1 MLTPPRL
8 LLSAALSLC
17 LLSTST
23 AAFSQARP
31 DDDIARRA
39 LTAAEIGQ
47 PLPPLRA
54 DHPLQG
60 WIAHARLNRDIANV
74 THAEAMAFLERY
86 RGQAVEATFRAA
98 WLAELAKRK
107 DWPAFRAAWVPG
119 TGSAALACNA
129 LEARLRTGAADA
141 AWTAEVQ
148 KLWRGAARSQPDACD
163 PVFEALAQRGG
174 LGDAERWA
182 RIEAAIA
189 DGQPAVVRA
198 AARGLPDGQR
208 QQAEAYAA
216 YLGQADARATSWPKN
231 ARSRLAASHGLANL
245 ARTNPDAAEALLPQ
259 VAQALAFTDED
270 RNRVL
275 YQVALWTVA
284 SYHDGGARRLAAV
297 PEAAYDER
305 LHEWRVR
312 EAMARSD
319 WRAALAGIERM
330 GREQRGQSR
339 WTYFEARLRELAG
352 DRAAAR
358 PLYAAAARD
367 PDFHGFLAA
376 DRIDQPYALCPLEHG
391 GSAADKAKVAADPAM
406 QRAMALFR
414 INRAGWATRE
424 WQDALSRFDDRQ
436 RRIAVEIA
444 QDNGWFDRGVFGL
457 VNVNGERKPEELRL
471 YTLRF
476 PLHHEQLI
484 RAESARNGLDT
495 AWVAAEIR
503 AESTFNPRAR
513 SPANARGLMQVLP
526 ETGAAVARRLGLP
539 WSGADALFDPATNV
553 RIGTAYLREMKD
565 KYTLPYVAIAAYNA
579 GPTPTARWQ
588 SQRPGM
594 DADFWIETITY
605 KETRDY
611 VARVLAFSV
620 IYDWRLGDRPVPVS
634 DRMLG
639 RAAPA
644 RKRFECPTASKPPAD
659 TANAADAANATD
671 VVDAANATVGAAA
684 ANHAPHWIGISARPI
699 AAVAA
704 PTGGSGAANG
714 G

>member
-1 MLTPPRL
+1 MSPHKPCIV
-8 LLSAALSLC
+8 LSAAFALSLA
-17 LLSTST
+17 TST
-23 AAFSQARP
+23 APAQALP
-31 DDDIARRA
+31 DDDLARRA

-60 WIAHARLNRDIANV
+60 WIGHARLNRDIANL
-74 THAEAMAFLERY
+74 TPAQALDFIDRH
-86 RGQAVEATFRAA
+86 RGQAAVVDTFRTA
-98 WLAELAKRK
+98 WLGELAKRK
-107 DWPAFRAAWVPG
+107 DWAGFRTAWVAG
-119 TGSAALACNA
+119 TGSAALACNE

-141 AWTAEVQ
+141 KWTAEVQ
-148 KLWRGAARSQPDACD
+148 ELWRGAGRSQPDACD
-163 PVFEALAQRGG
+163 PVFAALAERGG
-174 LGDAERWA
+174 LGEAERWA

-189 DGQPAVVRA
+189 EGQPAVVRA
-198 AARGLPDGQR
+198 AARGLPDAQR
-208 QQAEAYAA
+208 RQAEAYAA
-216 YLGQADARATSWPKN
+216 YIAKADASATSWPKD
-231 ARSRLAASHGLANL
+231 ARSRLAASHGLAAL
-245 ARTNPDAAEALLPQ
+245 ARTNPDSAESLLPQ
-259 VAQALAFTDED
+259 VAAALDFSDAD
-270 RNRVL
+270 RSRVL
-275 YQVALWTVA
+275 YQIALWTVA

-297 PEAAYDER
+297 PEAAWDDR

-312 EAMARSD
+312 EALARSD

-330 GREQRGQSR
+330 GAEQRGQSR

-358 PLYAAAARD
+358 RLYAAAARE

-391 GSAADKAKVAADPAM
+391 GSAADKAAVANDPAM

-424 WQDALSRFDDRQ
+424 WRDALSRFSDRQ
-436 RRIAVEIA
+436 RQIAVEVA

-457 VNVNGERKPEELRL
+457 VNAGGERKPEELRL

-476 PLHHEQLI
+476 PLHHDALI
-484 RAESARNGLDT
+484 RRESARNNLDP

-526 ETGAAVARRLGLP
+526 DTGAGVARRLGIP
-539 WSGADALFDPATNV
+539 WSGAESLYDPATNV

-620 IYDWRLGDRPVPVS
+620 IYDWRLGDAPVPVG

-639 RAAPA
+639 RTVAA
-644 RKRFECPTASKPPAD
+644 RKSFSCPAAASPPTAA
-659 TANAADAANATD
+659 
-671 VVDAANATVGAAA
+671 
-684 ANHAPHWIGISARPI
+684 
-699 AAVAA
+699 
-704 PTGGSGAANG
+704 GSGG
-714 G
+714 

>member
-1 MLTPPRL
+1 MLQAPRL
-8 LLSAALSLC
+8 LLSAALALSSLAVAPAV
-17 LLSTST
+17 L
-23 AAFSQARP
+23 AQARP

-74 THAEAMAFLERY
+74 SHAQAMAFLDRH
-86 RGQAVEATFRAA
+86 RGQAVAETFRAA
-98 WLAELAKRK
+98 WLAELAKRRE
-107 DWPAFRAAWVPG
+107 WPAFRAAWVPG
-119 TGSAALACNA
+119 TGSASLACRE

-141 AWTAEVQ
+141 AWTTEVQ
-148 KLWRGAARSQPDACD
+148 QLWRGAGRSQPDACD
-163 PVFEALAQRGG
+163 PVFAALAERGS

-182 RIEAAIA
+182 RIESAIA
-189 DGQPAVVRA
+189 EGQAGVVRA
-198 AARGLPDGQR
+198 AARGLPDAQR
-208 QQAEAYAA
+208 RQAEAYAA
-216 YLGQADARATSWPKN
+216 YLGAADGSATSWPKN
-231 ARSRLAASHGLANL
+231 ARSRLAASHGLEAL
-245 ARTNPDAAEALLPQ
+245 ARSTPDVAESLLPRI
-259 VAQALAFTDED
+259 AQALDFTDAD

-275 YQVALWTVA
+275 YQIALWTVA

-312 EAMARSD
+312 EALARSD
-319 WRAALAGIERM
+319 WRAALVAIERM
-330 GREQRGQSR
+330 GKAQRGQSR

-358 PLYAAAARD
+358 TLYAAAARD

-376 DRIDQPYALCPLEHG
+376 DRIDQPYALCPMEHG
-391 GSAADKAKVAADPAM
+391 GSAAETATGAADAAS
-406 QRAMALFR
+406 QRAMTLFR
-414 INRAGWATRE
+414 INRAAWATRE
-424 WQDALSRFDDRQ
+424 WRDALSRFSDRQ
-436 RRIAVEIA
+436 RQIAVEIA

-457 VNVNGERKPEELRL
+457 VNVGGERKPDELRL

-476 PLHHEQLI
+476 PLHHEGLI
-484 RAESARNGLDT
+484 RAEAARNQLDT

-526 ETGAAVARRLGLP
+526 STGAGVAKRLGMP
-539 WSGADALFDPATNV
+539 WSGAETLFDPATNI
-553 RIGTAYLREMKD
+553 RIGTAYLREMKE

-611 VARVLAFSV
+611 VARVLSFSV
-620 IYDWRLGDRPVPVS
+620 IYDWRLGDHAVPVS
-634 DRMLG
+634 DRMHG
-639 RAAPA
+639 RSSPVRKAFACPAPA
-644 RKRFECPTASKPPAD
+644 TTRTADPAFVDPAFVGAATAAIAATPVHDPIAAIAAPTAS
-659 TANAADAANATD
+659 
-671 VVDAANATVGAAA
+671 
-684 ANHAPHWIGISARPI
+684 
-699 AAVAA
+699 
-704 PTGGSGAANG
+704 SGW
-714 G
+714 

>member
-1 MLTPPRL
+1 MLPLPRFT
-8 LLSAALSLC
+8 LSAALALC
-17 LLSTST
+17 LS
-23 AAFSQARP
+23 AAASAQARP
-31 DDDIARRA
+31 DDDLARRA

-47 PLPPLRA
+47 PVPPLRA

-60 WIAHARLNRDIANV
+60 WIGHARLNRDIA
-74 THAEAMAFLERY
+74 TLTPAQAQDFLDRH
-86 RGQAVEATFRAA
+86 RGQAVAGTFRAA
-98 WLAELAKRK
+98 WLAELAKRR
-107 DWPAFRAAWVPG
+107 DWMTFRAAWVPG
-119 TGSAALACNA
+119 TGTTTLACHE

-141 AWTAEVQ
+141 TWTGEVQ
-148 KLWRGAARSQPDACD
+148 KLWRGAGRSQPEACD
-163 PVFEALAQRGG
+163 PVFTALAERGG
-174 LGDAERWA
+174 LSDADRWA

-189 DGQPAVVRA
+189 EGQPGVVRT
-198 AARGLPDGQR
+198 AARGLPDAQR

-216 YLGQADARATSWPKN
+216 YLGQADARATSWPKT
-231 ARSRLAASHGLANL
+231 ARSRLAASHGLATL
-245 ARTNPDAAEALLPQ
+245 ARSNPDAAESLLPQ
-259 VAQALAFTDED
+259 VAQALQFTDAE

-297 PEAAYDER
+297 PEAAWDER

-330 GREQRGQSR
+330 GRAQRSQSR
-339 WTYFEARLRELAG
+339 WRYFEARLRELTG

-358 PLYAAAARD
+358 PLYAAAAREA
-367 PDFHGFLAA
+367 DFHGFLAA
-376 DRIDQPYALCPLEHG
+376 DRIGQPYALCPLEHG
-391 GSAADKAKVAADPAM
+391 GSAAEKAAVAADPAM

-414 INRAGWATRE
+414 VNRAGWATRE
-424 WQDALSRFDDRQ
+424 WQDALTRFNDRQ

-457 VNVNGERKPEELRL
+457 VNVGGERKPEELRL

-484 RAESARNGLDT
+484 RGESARNGLDT

-526 ETGAAVARRLGLP
+526 ETGAGVARRLGIP
-539 WSGADALFDPATNV
+539 WSGAESLFDPATNV

-620 IYDWRLGDRPVPVS
+620 IYDWRLGDAPVPVS

-639 RAAPA
+639 RTAAARTTFACPAPA
-644 RKRFECPTASKPPAD
+644 
-659 TANAADAANATD
+659 
-671 VVDAANATVGAAA
+671 VGAATA
-684 ANHAPHWIGISARPI
+684 ATWPGGTPV

-704 PTGGSGAANG
+704 PTGNG
-714 G
+714 REGNGRAGEGVQGRSAGDW

>member
-1 MLTPPRL
+1 MLQAPRIL
-8 LLSAALSLC
+8 LPAVLALASLA
-17 LLSTST
+17 LAPTT
-23 AAFSQARP
+23 FAQARP
-31 DDDIARRA
+31 DDDLARRA
-39 LTAAEIGQ
+39 LAAAEIGQ

-60 WIAHARLNRDIANV
+60 WIGHARLNRDIANV
-74 THAEAMAFLERY
+74 THAQALDFLDRH
-86 RGQAVEATFRAA
+86 RGQAVADTFRTT
-98 WLAELAKRK
+98 WLAELARRK
-107 DWPAFRAAWVPG
+107 DWPAFRAAWVAG
-119 TGSAALACNA
+119 TGSAALACRE

-141 AWTAEVQ
+141 AWAAEVQ
-148 KLWRGAARSQPDACD
+148 ALWRGAGRSQPDACD
-163 PVFEALAQRGG
+163 PAFAALAERGG

-189 DGQPAVVRA
+189 EGQPGVVRA
-198 AARGLPDGQR
+198 AARGLPDAQR
-208 QQAEAYAA
+208 RQAEIYAA
-216 YLGQADARATSWPKN
+216 YLGKADGSATSWPKN
-231 ARSRLAASHGLANL
+231 ARSRLAASHGLATL
-245 ARTNPDAAEALLPQ
+245 ARSNPDAAESLLPQ
-259 VAQALAFTDED
+259 VATALEFTDAD

-312 EAMARSD
+312 EALARSD
-319 WRAALAGIERM
+319 WRAALAAIERM
-330 GREQRGQSR
+330 GSGQRGQSR
-339 WTYFEARLRELAG
+339 WTYFEARLRELTG

-391 GSAADKAKVAADPAM
+391 GSPADKAAVAADPAM

-414 INRAGWATRE
+414 INRAAWATRE
-424 WQDALSRFDDRQ
+424 WNDALSRFSDRQ
-436 RRIAVEIA
+436 RQIAVEVA

-457 VNVNGERKPEELRL
+457 VNAGGERKPEELRL

-476 PLHHEQLI
+476 PLHHDALI
-484 RAESARNGLDT
+484 RAESARNQLDT

-503 AESTFNPRAR
+503 AESVFNPRAR

-526 ETGAAVARRLGLP
+526 DTGAGVARRLGMP
-539 WSGADALFDPATNV
+539 WSGAESLFDPATNV

-588 SQRPGM
+588 AQRPGM

-639 RAAPA
+639 RTAATRKTFACPA
-644 RKRFECPTASKPPAD
+644 
-659 TANAADAANATD
+659 
-671 VVDAANATVGAAA
+671 
-684 ANHAPHWIGISARPI
+684 
-699 AAVAA
+699 
-704 PTGGSGAANG
+704 
-714 G
+714 

>member
-1 MLTPPRL
+1 MLQGKPLIL
-8 LLSAALSLC
+8 LPALLGFG
-17 LLSTST
+17 LLAT
-23 AAFSQARP
+23 AATAGAQARP
-31 DDDIARRA
+31 DDELARRA
-39 LTAAEIGQ
+39 LAAVEIGQ
-47 PLPPLRA
+47 PLPPLRT

-60 WIAHARLNRDIANV
+60 WVTHARLNRDIANLG
-74 THAEAMAFLERY
+74 HAQAQAFLDAH
-86 RGQAVEATFRAA
+86 RGQAVAATFRAA
-98 WLAELAKRK
+98 WLAELARRQ
-107 DWPAFRAAWVPG
+107 DWPGFRAAWEPG

-129 LEARLRTGAADA
+129 LEARLRTGGADA
-141 AWTAEVQ
+141 AWTTEVQ
-148 KLWRGAARSQPDACD
+148 QLWRGAGRSQPDACD
-163 PVFEALAQRGG
+163 PVFAALAERGG

-182 RIEAAIA
+182 RIEAALA
-189 DGQPAVVRA
+189 EGQPGVVRT
-198 AARGLPDGQR
+198 AARGLPEAER
-208 QQAEAYAA
+208 RQAEAYAA
-216 YLGQADARATSWPKN
+216 YLGKADASATSWPKT
-231 ARSRLAASHGLANL
+231 ARSRLAASHGLAAL
-245 ARTNPDAAEALLPQ
+245 ARSNPDAAEALLPQ
-259 VAQALAFTDED
+259 VAQALQFTDAD

-284 SYHDGGARRLAAV
+284 SYYDGGARRLAAV

-312 EAMARSD
+312 EALARSD
-319 WRAALAGIERM
+319 WRSALAAIERM
-330 GREQRGQSR
+330 GAAQRKQSR
-339 WTYFEARLRELAG
+339 WTYFEARLRELTG

-367 PDFHGFLAA
+367 ADFHGFLAA

-391 GSAADKAKVAADPAM
+391 GSAAEKTAVANDPAM

-414 INRAGWATRE
+414 INRAAWATRE
-424 WQDALSRFDDRQ
+424 WRDALSRFSDRQ
-436 RRIAVEIA
+436 RQIAVEVA

-457 VNVNGERKPEELRL
+457 VNAGGERKPDELRL

-476 PLHHEQLI
+476 PLHHELLI
-484 RAESARNGLDT
+484 RGESARNGLDT

-503 AESTFNPRAR
+503 AESVFNPRAR

-526 ETGAAVARRLGLP
+526 ETGAGVARRLGIP
-539 WSGADALFDPATNV
+539 WSGAESLFDPATNV

-620 IYDWRLGDRPVPVS
+620 IYDWRLGDKPVPVT

-639 RAAPA
+639 RSVAA
-644 RKRFECPTASKPPAD
+644 RKSFTCPA
-659 TANAADAANATD
+659 
-671 VVDAANATVGAAA
+671 GAA
-684 ANHAPHWIGISARPI
+684 S
-699 AAVAA
+699 
-704 PTGGSGAANG
+704 PTGDEG
-714 G
+714 

>member
-8 LLSAALSLC
+8 LLAAALA
-17 LLSTST
+17 LLPF
-23 AAFSQARP
+23 APAPAPAQALP

-60 WIAHARLNRDIANV
+60 WITHARLNRDIASV
-74 THAEAMAFLERY
+74 TPAQALDFLERH
-86 RGQAVEATFRAA
+86 RGQAVADTFRAA
-98 WLAELAKRK
+98 WLAELAKRG

-119 TGSAALACNA
+119 TGGPALACNA

-141 AWTAEVQ
+141 QWTQEVQ
-148 KLWRGAARSQPDACD
+148 ALWRSAGRSQPDACD
-163 PVFEALAQRGG
+163 PVFDALAGRGG
-174 LGDAERWA
+174 LGEAERWA
-182 RIEAAIA
+182 RIEAAIVE
-189 DGQPAVVRA
+189 GQPGVVRA
-198 AARGLPDGQR
+198 AARGLPDAQR
-208 QQAEAYAA
+208 RQAEAYAA
-216 YLGQADARATSWPKN
+216 YLGKADASATTWPKD
-231 ARSRLAASHGLANL
+231 ARSRLAASHGLATL
-245 ARTNPDAAEALLPQ
+245 ARSDPDAAEALLPQ
-259 VAQALAFTDED
+259 VAQALQFSEAD
-270 RNRVL
+270 RGRVL

-284 SYHDGGARRLAAV
+284 SYHEGGARRLAAV
-297 PEAAYDER
+297 PASAWDER
-305 LHEWRVR
+305 LHEWQVR
-312 EAMARSD
+312 EALARSD
-319 WRAALAGIERM
+319 WRAALAAIERM
-330 GREQRGQSR
+330 PATQRSQSR
-339 WTYFEARLRELAG
+339 WTWFEARMRELTG

-358 PLYAAAARD
+358 PLYAAAARHA
-367 PDFHGFLAA
+367 DFHGFMAA

-391 GSAADKAKVAADPAM
+391 ASAAEKAAVAADPAL

-424 WQDALSRFDDRQ
+424 WRDALTRFSDRQ
-436 RRIAVEIA
+436 RWIAVEIA

-457 VNVNGERKPEELRL
+457 VNAGGERKPDELRL

-476 PLHHEQLI
+476 PLNHALLV
-484 RAESARNGLDT
+484 RGESARNGLDT

-503 AESTFNPRAR
+503 AESMFNPRAR

-526 ETGAAVARRLGLP
+526 TTGAATAKRLGIP
-539 WSGADALFDPATNV
+539 WSGAESLFDPATNV
-553 RIGTAYLREMKD
+553 RLGTAYLREMKD

-594 DADFWIETITY
+594 DSDLWIETITY

-620 IYDWRLGDRPVPVS
+620 IYDWRLGDPPVPVG

-639 RAAPA
+639 RTSAA
-644 RKRFECPTASKPPAD
+644 RKSFSCP
-659 TANAADAANATD
+659 ADAAASAT
-671 VVDAANATVGAAA
+671 ATGEE
-684 ANHAPHWIGISARPI
+684 G
-699 AAVAA
+699 
-704 PTGGSGAANG
+704 
-714 G
+714 

>member
-1 MLTPPRL
+1 MLPPTRF
-8 LLSAALSLC
+8 LLSAALAAC
-17 LLSTST
+17 LLPP
-23 AAFSQARP
+23 AAASAQARP
-31 DDDIARRA
+31 DDDLARRA

-47 PLPPLRA
+47 PVPPLRA

-60 WIAHARLNRDIANV
+60 WVGHARLNRDIA
-74 THAEAMAFLERY
+74 TLAPGQALEFLDRH
-86 RGQAVEATFRAA
+86 RGQAVARTFRAA
-98 WLAELAKRK
+98 WLAELAKRR
-107 DWPAFRAAWVPG
+107 DWTSFRAAWEPG
-119 TGSAALACNA
+119 TGSAALACNE

-141 AWTAEVQ
+141 TWTAEVQ
-148 KLWRGAARSQPDACD
+148 QLWRGAARSQPDACD
-163 PVFEALAQRGG
+163 PVFDALAGRGG
-174 LGDAERWA
+174 LGEAERWA
-182 RIEAAIA
+182 RIEAAITE
-189 DGQPAVVRA
+189 GQPGVVRS
-198 AARGLPDGQR
+198 AARGLPDAQR
-208 QQAEAYAA
+208 RLAEAYAA
-216 YLGQADARATSWPKN
+216 YLGNADASAVSWPKD
-231 ARSRLAASHGLANL
+231 ARSRLAASHGLAAL
-245 ARTNPDAAEALLPQ
+245 AGRNPDAAESLLPQ
-259 VAQALAFTDED
+259 VAQALQFTAAE

-330 GREQRGQSR
+330 GRTQRTQSR
-339 WTYFEARLRELAG
+339 WAYFEARLRELTG

-367 PDFHGFLAA
+367 ADFHGFLAA

-391 GSAADKAKVAADPAM
+391 GSAADKAAVAADPAM
-406 QRAMALFR
+406 QRAMTLFR
-414 INRAGWATRE
+414 VNRAGWATRE
-424 WQDALSRFDDRQ
+424 WQDALSRFNDRQ
-436 RRIAVEIA
+436 RQIAVEIA

-457 VNVNGERKPEELRL
+457 VNVGGERKPEELRL

-476 PLHHEQLI
+476 PLHHQQLI
-484 RAESARNGLDT
+484 RGESARNGLDA

-526 ETGAAVARRLGLP
+526 ETGAAVARRLGIP

-553 RIGTAYLREMKD
+553 RIGTAYLREMKE

-588 SQRPGM
+588 AQRPGM
-594 DADFWIETITY
+594 DPGFWIETISY

-620 IYDWRLGDRPVPVS
+620 IYDWRLGDRPVAVS
-634 DRMLG
+634 DRMHG
-639 RAAPA
+639 RVGAT
-644 RKRFECPTASKPPAD
+644 RKAFACP
-659 TANAADAANATD
+659 
-671 VVDAANATVGAAA
+671 AAA
-684 ANHAPHWIGISARPI
+684 A
-699 AAVAA
+699 AAVAE
-704 PTGGSGAANG
+704 G
-714 G
+714 

>member
-1 MLTPPRL
+1 MLQAPRFL
-8 LLSAALSLC
+8 LPAALALA
-17 LLSTST
+17 LATLAAT
-23 AAFSQARP
+23 APAFAQARP

-60 WIAHARLNRDIANV
+60 WIEHARLNRGIADV
-74 THAEAMAFLERY
+74 TPAQAQDFLERH
-86 RGQAVEATFRAA
+86 RGQAVAETFRIA
-98 WLAELAKRK
+98 WLTELAKRK
-107 DWPAFRAAWVPG
+107 DWPSFRTAWLPG
-119 TGSAALACNA
+119 TGSATLACRE

-148 KLWRGAARSQPDACD
+148 QLWKGAARSQPDACD
-163 PVFEALAQRGG
+163 PVFTALAERGA

-189 DGQPAVVRA
+189 EGQPGVVRV
-198 AARGLPDGQR
+198 AARGLPDAQR
-208 QQAEAYAA
+208 HQAEAYAA
-216 YLGQADARATSWPKN
+216 YLGKADASATSWSKT
-231 ARSRLAASHGLANL
+231 ARSRLAASHGLATL
-245 ARTNPDAAEALLPQ
+245 ARSDPDAAEALLPK
-259 VAQALAFTDED
+259 VAQALEFSTTD
-270 RNRVL
+270 RSRVL
-275 YQVALWTVA
+275 YQIALWTVA
-284 SYHDGGARRLAAV
+284 SYYEGGARRLAAV
-297 PEAAYDER
+297 PASAYDER

-312 EAMARSD
+312 EALARSD
-319 WRAALAGIERM
+319 WRAALAAIEAM
-330 GREQRGQSR
+330 GAEQRGQSR
-339 WTYFEARLRELAG
+339 WTYFEARLRELTG

-391 GSAADKAKVAADPAM
+391 GSAADKAAVANDPAM
-406 QRAMALFR
+406 QRSMALFR

-424 WQDALSRFDDRQ
+424 WREALSRFSDRQ
-436 RRIAVEIA
+436 RQMAVEIA

-457 VNVNGERKPEELRL
+457 VNAGGERKPEELRL

-476 PLHHEQLI
+476 PLHHELLI
-484 RAESARNGLDT
+484 RGESARSGLDT

-526 ETGAAVARRLGLP
+526 TTGAAVAKRLGIP
-539 WSGADALFDPATNV
+539 WAGAESLFDPATNV
-553 RIGTAYLREMKD
+553 RLGTAYLREMKD

-620 IYDWRLGDRPVPVS
+620 IYDWRLGDAPVPVS

-639 RAAPA
+639 RTGAVRKSFACPA
-644 RKRFECPTASKPPAD
+644 
-659 TANAADAANATD
+659 
-671 VVDAANATVGAAA
+671 
-684 ANHAPHWIGISARPI
+684 
-699 AAVAA
+699 AAVASPA
-704 PTGGSGAANG
+704 PAAG
-714 G
+714 P